1 MLVVVIFIF
10 IIPLITMVFVN
21 IPYISYFTEEEV
33 QTMKYEMNYFTNS
46 HKHPESGLFIEPD
59 IDTNYRVFDS
69 INWSTFNISLTN
81 LTDPRS
87 NPYVSEKPNFFF
99 DYLFDKQNQDGSF
112 SDVSGFS
119 NIFSTYEVVQIINRL
134 NHSFINAD
142 QKQEEINQIINY
154 INNSLEENGSG
165 FKANQYSS
173 ETDIISTFAA
183 IELAY
188 NFSAYSIILN
198 NSNNISSFI
207 NSLFLA
213 GGYRLSNISFT
224 RTPESTYYGIKAFL
238 AMNLSYS
245 MPEKILINS
254 YLSSHYDPI
263 NGGFSSFPGNAS
275 DVRSTFYALSSFDTL
290 NLTPFAYDENATLI
304 FLLNCS
310 KPDKGF
316 GINKNI
322 TYSDFTSGWAAMKAI
337 SLIEKNGVFNQT
349 IINKINQTRINYY
362 TWLYNYQAKNG
373 LFGEVTIESNY
384 WGVLTAYQLYS
395 TEFTNYI
402 DVNNILDYV
411 NSCYVRYDGS
421 YASTPNLNSSLFS
434 SYCAI
439 NIYKMLE
446 PHTDTWLHNESAT
459 INYLLSLQNS
469 DGGFK
474 VGNDLEVVFSMLG
487 TASYIIKELI
497 NTNISISASTYWAL
511 ISLDNLGARNQIDL
525 ENLTHWVRS
534 CQNADGGFGLF
545 LGFSHSDIISTYY
558 ALHVFKLFNDEPMSK
573 ISAISFLK
581 NAQTSDGSFT
591 PMPTLS
597 MLGISA
603 SYFII
608 SYMGAMGLYDFAYQ
622 AEDIQGFLT
631 WYTYCIDPKT
641 GGVGDTPGF
650 GGDLRNTPYGF
661 IIIDNL
667 RYDRAFDPD
676 PWNTLLITIILVELG
691 AIGLFGL
698 FKLTSYL
705 NLVLLKKIK
714 ESLELGEKLDITKLR
729 KFPAINCEDLCIY
742 AGGKLIVD
750 SMTLKLEHGEILG
763 VLGESRAGKSTF
775 VKSLLGM
782 RKFTGISQIYGM
794 DVKKKSKKMR
804 PIYGYVPQDLSKI
817 YLNFTTLQNI
827 MYFGKQYGLTE
838 KEIRRKAKRILRSLE
853 IEDKTNEFV
862 RNLSGGQKRRVSI
875 AIGLIHD
882 PVIVWMDEPT
892 SGLDPVVRENLWH
905 ALTKI
910 NDQFNTT
917 LIVITHYP
925 EESRFCNKVAIFG
938 RNRGLV
944 DYGRPKDLLGQLP
957 GKGRTISLIFKEV
970 QENPVKRLEAI
981 DGIDKALEN
990 KAGIEFGVL
999 SNINIYSLQRKIEIE
1014 FGLKS
1019 IQSFKQSESQMEEYF
1034 RFKAMEVP
1042 KIDEE

>member
-1 MLVVVIFIF
+1 
-10 IIPLITMVFVN
+10 MVFVN

-33 QTMKYEMNYFTNS
+33 QSMKYEMNYFANS

-59 IDTNYRVFDS
+59 IDTNYRVIHSF
-69 INWSTFNISLTN
+69 NWSTFNISLTN
-81 LTDPRS
+81 LTDPRA
-87 NPYVSEKPNFFF
+87 NPYMSEKPDFYF
-99 DYLFDKQNQDGSF
+99 DYLFDKQNEDGSF
-112 SDVSGFS
+112 SDVSGLGDM
-119 NIFSTYEVVQIINRL
+119 ISTYEVVEIINRL
-134 NHSFINAD
+134 NHSFINRIE
-142 QKQEEINQIINY
+142 KQEEIIKIIQY
-154 INNSLEENGSG
+154 VNSCLGENATG
-165 FKANQYSS
+165 FKANPYSY
-173 ETDIISTFAA
+173 ETDIVSTYSA
-183 IELAY
+183 IELIY

-198 NSNNISSFI
+198 SASNISDFI
-207 NSLFLA
+207 DSLYVPLY
-213 GGYRLSNISFT
+213 GGYRLSNISLT
-224 RTPESTYYGIKAFL
+224 VTPESTYYGIKAFL
-238 AMNLSYS
+238 AMNNTYSIAQITQITSYFNLLYN
-245 MPEKILINS
+245 P
-254 YLSSHYDPI
+254 SS
-263 NGGFSSFPGNAS
+263 GGFSSFPGNAS
-275 DVRSTFYALSSFDTL
+275 DVESTYYSLSSLDTL
-290 NLTPFAYDENATLI
+290 GLTYPLLYDENKTLL
-304 FLLNCS
+304 FLLNS
-310 KPDKGF
+310 SNPDGGF
-316 GINKNI
+316 GPNPNI
-322 TYSDFTSGWAAMKAI
+322 SRSDFSTGWAAMKAI
-337 SLIEKNGVFNQT
+337 SLIEKNEVLNQSM
-349 IINKINQTRINYY
+349 KALINQTRINYY
-362 TWLYNYQAKNG
+362 NWLYNYQAVNS
-373 LFGEVTIESNY
+373 LFGQITIESNY
-384 WGVLTAYQLYS
+384 WGVFTAYNLHS
-395 TEFTNYI
+395 NRFTEYI
-402 DVNNILDYV
+402 DVNNILNYV
-411 NSCYVRYDGS
+411 NSCYVIQDGG
-421 YASTPNLNSSLFS
+421 YASTPNLNSSLFA

-446 PHTDTWLHNESAT
+446 SHTDMWLHNETAT
-459 INYLLSLQNS
+459 EIYLLSLQNS

-474 VGNDLEVVFSMLG
+474 VGNDLEQVFSMLG
-487 TASYIIKELI
+487 EFSNIIKSLI

-511 ISLDNLGARNQIDL
+511 ISLDNLGARNLIDL
-525 ENLTHWVRS
+525 ESLKHWVRS

-558 ALHVFKLFNDEPMSK
+558 ALHVFKLFNSEPMSK
-573 ISAISFLK
+573 ISAIAFLK
-581 NAQTSDGSFT
+581 NAQNSDGSFN

-603 SYFII
+603 SHFII
-608 SYMGAMGLYDFAYQ
+608 SYMGAMGLYDFGYQ
-622 AEDIQGFLT
+622 AEDIQGFLK
-631 WYTYCIDPKT
+631 WYTYCIDFKT
-641 GGVGDTPGF
+641 GGVGDIPGF

-667 RYDRAFDPD
+667 RYDRAFNPD
-676 PWNTLLITIILVELG
+676 PWNTLLITIILVEIG
-691 AIGLFGL
+691 ALGLFGL

-714 ESLELGEKLDITKLR
+714 ESLDLGEKLDITKLR

-750 SMTLKLEHGEILG
+750 SMTLRLEHGEILG
-763 VLGESRAGKSTF
+763 VLGESGAGKSTF

-794 DVKKKSKKMR
+794 DVKKKSKEMR

-817 YLNFTTLQNI
+817 YMNFTTLQNI

-838 KEIRRKAKRILRSLE
+838 KNIRRKAKRILRSLE

-910 NDQFNTT
+910 NDQFDTT
-917 LIVITHYP
+917 LIIITHYP

-957 GKGRTISLIFKEV
+957 GKGRTISLIFKKV
-970 QENPVKRLEAI
+970 QENAVKRLEAI

-1014 FGLKS
+1014 FGLNS